1 MIDIAAAVL
10 PLDHAFG
17 DTVGGAAPQP
27 LCDFSVEP
35 LSEQKTS
42 IAQDKNTQTGQ
53 SDATNT
59 ASNANGIDPTFLE
72 ALPAHLRAQLLASQ
86 QAQSVPPP
94 VFAPAPSTAEEI
106 DPGFQ
111 HCHLLYLRK
120 HKCLEIEL

>member
-1 MIDIAAAVL
+1 
-10 PLDHAFG
+10 
-17 DTVGGAAPQP
+17 
-27 LCDFSVEP
+27 
-35 LSEQKTS
+35 
-42 IAQDKNTQTGQ
+42 GQ

-106 DPGFQ
+106 DPEFLAALPPDIQ
-111 HCHLLYLRK
+111 AEVFVYLLLGT
-120 HKCLEIEL
+120 HDQDGD